1 MGTMTNDQLFPRYR
15 MTAKQRE
22 IAKEINAVMAERN
35 ERYAREL
42 AAAANPID
50 LFTEM
55 FGDA

>member
-1 MGTMTNDQLFPRYR
+1 MTTNEQLFPRYR

-22 IAKEINAVMAERN
+22 IAKELDRQRMEAYIKLTTTT
-35 ERYAREL
+35 Y
-42 AAAANPID
+42 PTD